1 MEEEEYKE
9 KVRSRV
15 FEAFKKDLPNTF
27 ESNVKECNE
36 YDTIFINKCFHTA
49 LDYRNFNFVSS
60 VLCYHK
66 YFKPDFSFQD
76 YSLLIKLM
84 TKSDLFYFEDMLK
97 HIDINEINFN
107 DFIFS
112 LFEHKKFTNFLINR
126 IKSTDIINQINPNL
140 KNAISRKPI
149 DIDSINKELKMIH
162 SLKHF

>member
-1 MEEEEYKE
+1 MEEEYKE
-9 KVRSRV
+9 KVKSRV
-15 FEAFKKDLPNTF
+15 YEAFKNDLPNTF
-27 ESNVKECNE
+27 ESNVKEFNE
-36 YDTIFINKCFHTA
+36 YDTLFIHKCFHIA

-84 TKSDLFYFEDMLK
+84 TKSDQFYFEDMLK
-97 HIDINEINFN
+97 HVNINEINFN

-112 LFEHKKFTNFLINR
+112 LFEQKKLTNFLIYR
-126 IKSTDIINQINPNL
+126 IKNTDIINHINSNL
-140 KNAISRKPI
+140 KKAMSKEPI
-149 DIDSINKELKMIH
+149 DLDSINKELKMIY